1 MNSKQTIKINTEYIK
16 LDSLLKYVGAAETG
30 GQAKNVI
37 QNGEVL
43 VNGQVCTQRGK
54 KIRVKDMITYNG
66 IDYEVEADQ

>member
-1 MNSKQTIKINTEYIK
+1 MNNKQTIKINTEYIK

-54 KIRVKDMITYNG
+54 KIRAKDIITYG
-66 IDYEVEADQ
+66 GKDYEAEADQ